1 MEIEVSPNELGASL
15 CRLRLC
21 LPNALEQMELSFS
34 RVGQMAKCD
43 WSEYP
48 LSFTHAPPMKLQ
60 AFGYAL
66 RWSTRKYFG
75 FQESNG
81 LHPLMNDHRCAF
93 ERFHGAAQACTYD
106 SQKPV
111 VLRWEGNWPILNP
124 RFVDFATHYEFGVVA
139 VRHAPNRKSC
149 VARSFWE
156 LVRSFFNGRIFRDLD
171 GLKAQLVQWMD
182 TVADLRPI
190 KRMKRRTR
198 MDLFAQEEPLLR
210 PLPCHPFDTARVL
223 YKLCDIAG
231 FIAWEGNWYSLP
243 YKYVTEILPVRVTR
257 V

>member
-1 MEIEVSPNELGASL
+1 MLRLVVR
-15 CRLRLC
+15 RLRLKKPPEPS
-21 LPNALEQMELSFS
+21 LQRPS
-34 RVGQMAKCD
+34 RESGKMAECD
-43 WSEYP
+43 WWEYS

-81 LHPLMNDHRCAF
+81 LHPLRNDDHRHAF

-111 VLRWEGNWPILNP
+111 VLRWEGNRPILNP

-139 VRHAPNRKSC
+139 VRHAPNRKSR
-149 VARSFWE
+149 VERSFWE
-156 LVRSFFNGRIFRDLD
+156 LMRSLFNGRIFRDLD
-171 GLKAQLVQWMD
+171 DLKAQLVQWMD

-198 MDLFAQEEPLLR
+198 PAVATVSPFRHGGLSRPEDPRAAGRLRYGRSAQGARAR
-210 PLPCHPFDTARVL
+210 PRVRR
-223 YKLCDIAG
+223 AG
-231 FIAWEGNWYSLP
+231 AY
-243 YKYVTEILPVRVTR
+243 RR
-257 V
+257 R